1 MSDAMN
7 CRTAGVPIVVL
18 TDAESKE
25 SRAVNA
31 LHIQTFITNPFG
43 HAAGT
48 LITFAS
54 GDSVTVAEDFD
65 TVADAFTLDRR
76 MADRCERTRR
86 PLPLS

>member
-7 CRTAGVPIVVL
+7 SRTAAVPIVVL

-25 SRAVNA
+25 CRAVNG
-31 LHIQTFITNPFG
+31 LQIQTFITNPFG
-43 HAAGT
+43 DAVGT

-65 TVADAFTLDRR
+65 TVAEAFTPDRQHG
-76 MADRCERTRR
+76 
-86 PLPLS
+86 

>member
-7 CRTAGVPIVVL
+7 SRTAGVPIVVL

-25 SRAVNA
+25 SRAVNG
-31 LHIQTFITNPFG
+31 LLVQTFITNPFG
-43 HAAGT
+43 DAAGT

-54 GDSVTVAEDFD
+54 GDTVTVSEDFD

-76 MADRCERTRR
+76 DG
-86 PLPLS
+86 